1 MSTIFGIFY
10 RDGRPVSDELE
21 TMYSGMAHFPH
32 ERHAFLKRG
41 NVGLGQMLTF
51 NTPEAVGEAMPRYI
65 PEAKLLFVAEG
76 RIDNRGELFEA
87 LGVPGG
93 ERAAM
98 PDGDLILQAYLKW
111 GEKCVDHLEGKWSL
125 AAFHEE
131 SQRLFLARDKWDY
144 TALEYYADERVFAFS
159 TSSKGLLPLP
169 IVRREIDEIMVARLL
184 VVWPGEPEKTYFKD
198 VLRLLPSHHAR
209 VTRETLALSRYW
221 DYKDI
226 PVRGGRTLEECC
238 GELLEN
244 MERAVAAR
252 LRSYAPVAATLSGGM
267 DSSTVCT
274 LAAEHLAR
282 TGGRLRTYTHVPR
295 FSPSSQLRESQFGDE
310 RPFVEAVVRKCGNI
324 DPVFLISS
332 EISPMEVI
340 REALR
345 LFGEPFHAAGNAY
358 WIVDIFLTAARDGNG
373 TVLMGEFGNA
383 TTSWTG
389 NEDALPA
396 LEIVRRRGLW
406 SLAKKKIAKP
416 LLYGRGPVSRLYKRI
431 AFGSRPWGHISFMN
445 PEQEKKLDLAGKI
458 RRSGFDP
465 TFKRYYRDPKAEPR
479 MIFDFNVL
487 RLPYGAQIG
496 CETGLE
502 LRDPTG
508 DPRVIASALSIPDE
522 MFLGPMNKW
531 VLRTMMNGKLPDQV
545 RLNQRK
551 GKQSSDLAARLCA
564 NSEELDRELAEMET
578 DGFGRIADMERIRR
592 EWELLK
598 SDSAHYP
605 LDTAFHF
612 LRPVAAHLYYRM
624 NASR

>member
-1 MSTIFGIFY
+1 MSTIFGIYY
-10 RDGRPVSDELE
+10 RDGRPVTDELE
-21 TMYSGMAHFPH
+21 AMYSGMAHFPH

-41 NVGLGQMLTF
+41 NVGFGSMLTF

-76 RIDNRGELFEA
+76 RIDNRDELFEA
-87 LGVPGG
+87 LGIKGG
-93 ERAAM
+93 EQAAM
-98 PDGDLILQAYLKW
+98 PDGDLILQSYLKW

-131 SQRLFLARDKWDY
+131 SQKLFLARDKWDY
-144 TALEYYADERVFAFS
+144 SALEYHADERSFAFS
-159 TSSKGLLPLP
+159 TSSNGLLPLP
-169 IVRREIDEIMVARLL
+169 FVRREIDEIMIARLL
-184 VVWPGEPEKTYFKD
+184 VVWPGEPEKTYFKN
-198 VLRLLPSHHAR
+198 VLRLLPSHHVS
-209 VTRETLALSRYW
+209 VTRENLTLSRYW
-221 DYKDI
+221 NYKDI

-252 LRSYAPVAATLSGGM
+252 LRSYGPVAATLSGGM

-274 LAAEHLAR
+274 LAAEQLAR

-295 FSPSSQLRESQFGDE
+295 FSPSALLKESQFGDE

-324 DPVFLISS
+324 DPVFLSS
-332 EISPMEVI
+332 AGISPMQGL
-340 REALR
+340 REAIR
-345 LFGEPFHAAGNAY
+345 IFGEPFHAAGNAY
-358 WIVDIFLTAARDGNG
+358 WIADLFQTAAREGNR
-373 TVLMGEFGNA
+373 TLLMGEFGNA

-389 NEDALPA
+389 SVDALPA
-396 LEIVRRRGLW
+396 LKIARRGGW
-406 SLAKKKIAKP
+406 RSLARKRIGKS
-416 LLYGRGPVSRLYKRI
+416 LLYGEGPISRLYKRI
-431 AFGSRPWGHISFMN
+431 AFGSRPWGKISFMN
-445 PEQEKKLDLAGKI
+445 PDLEKKLDLARKI

-508 DPRVIASALSIPDE
+508 DPRVIASALSIPNE

-531 VLRTMMNGKLPDQV
+531 VLRTMMKGKLPEEV
-545 RLNQRK
+545 RLNTRK
-551 GKQSSDLAARLCA
+551 GKQSSDLTARLCA
-564 NSEELDRELAEMET
+564 NSEELDKELAEMDA

-598 SDSAHYP
+598 SDSAHFP
-605 LDTAFHF
+605 LDTAFHV
-612 LRPVAAHLYYRM
+612 LRPVAVHLYYRM
-624 NASR
+624 YASL